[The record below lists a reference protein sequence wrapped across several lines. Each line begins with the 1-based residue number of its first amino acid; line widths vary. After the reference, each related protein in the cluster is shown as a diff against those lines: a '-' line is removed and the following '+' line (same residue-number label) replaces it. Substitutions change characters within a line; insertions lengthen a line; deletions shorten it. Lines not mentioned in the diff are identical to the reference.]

1 MECDELA
8 EKLENCVISPRLER
22 SKLLDTQDAETQLAF
37 TTKND
42 LFRKK
47 CTRYNGN
54 SSLPDKK
61 RCLPVIDEEDS
72 QIHTHK
78 QNNQN
83 EVINGFDTTFS
94 TPKKR
99 PLIHKE
105 HVRRKLF

>member
-1 MECDELA
+1 MECDESM
-8 EKLENCVISPRLER
+8 EKFKNCVVFSRLER
-22 SKLLDTQDAETQLAF
+22 RKLLDPQGAETPLAF

-42 LFRKK
+42 LFRQKS
-47 CTRYNGN
+47 TRYNGK

-61 RCLPVIDEEDS
+61 RCLTVVDEEDS

-83 EVINGFDTTFS
+83 EVINGFDITFS